1 MTIMVFQAVCCV
13 IKEIN
18 RSACVIWL
26 GFADT
31 AGLGTIHKLQKQLIS
46 LCKSASKRGQFME
59 DGGVD
64 RT

>member
-31 AGLGTIHKLQKQLIS
+31 AGLGSIHKLQTQLIS
-46 LCKSASKRGQFME
+46 LCKSASKTLQMFTDKRQ
-59 DGGVD
+59 
-64 RT
+64 TN

>member
-1 MTIMVFQAVCCV
+1 MTLMVLQAVCCV

-31 AGLGTIHKLQKQLIS
+31 AGLGPFINYKNNSFSCVS
-46 LCKSASKRGQFME
+46 LEAKGVNSWRME
-59 DGGVD
+59 V
-64 RT
+64 